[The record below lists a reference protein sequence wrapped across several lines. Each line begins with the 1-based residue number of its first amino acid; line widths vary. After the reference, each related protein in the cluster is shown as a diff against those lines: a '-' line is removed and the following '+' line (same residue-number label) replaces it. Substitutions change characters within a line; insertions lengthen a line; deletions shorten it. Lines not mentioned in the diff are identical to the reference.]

1 MTTVLEN
8 DCAGLVSAGP
18 SPGLYLTF
26 ALGKE
31 TYGLEILKVQ
41 EIIGLMPITKVPR
54 TPDYVR
60 GVINL
65 RGRVIPVVD
74 LRGKFGLEP
83 HDDTSRT
90 CIIVLQVEGESG
102 SVTTGITVDEVNEV
116 LDIASSQLEPPPAL
130 GTGGETEFIQGMGKV
145 GDKVI
150 ILLDSDRALGDIE
163 LN

>member
-1 MTTVLEN
+1 MTTLLEEN
-8 DCAGLVSAGP
+8 CAGFVSAGP

-83 HDDTSRT
+83 HDD
-90 CIIVLQVEGESG
+90 
-102 SVTTGITVDEVNEV
+102 
-116 LDIASSQLEPPPAL
+116 
-130 GTGGETEFIQGMGKV
+130 
-145 GDKVI
+145 
-150 ILLDSDRALGDIE
+150 
-163 LN
+163 